1 MSSKPSLALTP
12 PASSRLVGLRW
23 ALGLLAAALS
33 CWLLARDLNWQE
45 LGEALHSADYR
56 WVAAA
61 VLVTFA
67 SYITRVWRW
76 QVLLWQTPVRFGAAL
91 RALLVGQLLNGA
103 LPLRSGD
110 VARALWVRS
119 ERGSGATVALGT
131 IALEKLWDL
140 LALLGC
146 GVMLL
151 IWIPLPDWF
160 AESTG
165 GVGLTVAI
173 GLLVLGLGLWQQERL
188 LHWAAVGLMA
198 LSPRWYGLVWPRL
211 QQLTE
216 SLSSLQQ
223 PRLTAQAA
231 LWTVLTWGL
240 YALANQLILA
250 AFGIAAWPAACLL
263 LVTLMA
269 GGTVPVPGRLGIYEG
284 IVVASLALFEF
295 SLNQALAA
303 GLVLH
308 LVSMATPLV
317 VLVPLLALG
326 NHTTPPVWADHL

>member
-1 MSSKPSLALTP
+1 MNQVSNLRPQWVSI
-12 PASSRLVGLRW
+12 LRW
-23 ALGLLAAALS
+23 LLGLLAATLS
-33 CWLLARDLNWQE
+33 CWLLARDLDWQK
-45 LGEALHSADYR
+45 LIQALRGADYR

-61 VLVTFA
+61 VLVTLA
-67 SYITRVWRW
+67 SYATRAWRW

-91 RALLVGQLLNGA
+91 RALLIGQLLNGV

-119 ERGSGATVALGT
+119 EHGSGATVALGT

-151 IWIPLPDWF
+151 IWLPLPDWF
-160 AESTG
+160 AESTW
-165 GVGLTVAI
+165 GVGLTVAV
-173 GLLVLGLGLWQQERL
+173 GLVVLGLGLWQQERL
-188 LHWAAVGLMA
+188 LHRAAVLLTA
-198 LSPRWYGLVWPRL
+198 LSPRWHQLFWPRL

-216 SLSSLQQ
+216 SLSSLRQL
-223 PRLTAQAA
+223 RLTAQAA
-231 LWTVLTWGL
+231 LWTLLTWGL

-250 AFGIAAWPAACLL
+250 AFGIPAWPAACLL

-284 IVVASLALFEF
+284 IVVASLTLFKF
-295 SLNQALAA
+295 PMDQALAI

-326 NHTTPPVWADHL
+326 NHSSASVWAEHL

>member
-1 MSSKPSLALTP
+1 MKSEPSTDLRP
-12 PASSRLVGLRW
+12 QWVSILRW
-23 ALGLLAAALS
+23 AIGLAVAALS
-33 CWLLARDLNWQE
+33 VWLLARDLDWQA
-45 LGEALHSADYR
+45 LWTALHSADYR

-61 VLVTFA
+61 VLVTLA
-67 SYITRVWRW
+67 SYATRTWRW
-76 QVLLWQTPVRFGAAL
+76 QGLLWQTPIRFWTAL
-91 RALLVGQLLNGA
+91 RALLVGQVLNVA

-160 AESTG
+160 AESTS

-188 LHWAAVGLMA
+188 LRWAAVGLMA
-198 LSPRWYGLVWPRL
+198 LSPRWHQLFWPRL

-216 SLSSLQQ
+216 SLSSLRQ
-223 PRLTAQAA
+223 PHLTAQAA
-231 LWTVLTWGL
+231 LWTLLTWGL

-250 AFGIAAWPAACLL
+250 AFGIAGWPAACLL

-284 IVVASLALFEF
+284 IVVASLTLFQ
-295 SLNQALAA
+295 SPPNQALAA

-308 LVSMATPLV
+308 LVTLATPLL
-317 VLVPLLALG
+317 VLLPLFILTGWPKSTTPAQEPLL
-326 NHTTPPVWADHL
+326 